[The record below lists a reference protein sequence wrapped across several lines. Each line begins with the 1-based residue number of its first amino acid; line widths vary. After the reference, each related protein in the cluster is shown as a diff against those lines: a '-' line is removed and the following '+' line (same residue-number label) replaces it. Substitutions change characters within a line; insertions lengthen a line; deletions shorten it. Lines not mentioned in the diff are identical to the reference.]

1 MLQELLQP
9 EIEELIKEKKW
20 EYLKEILT
28 LWNEV
33 ETANLITTLKSEDKY
48 KVFIILP
55 KDYYTKV
62 FTELIH
68 KDQQIIIKNMPN
80 FLIKDLLENIDP
92 DDRTSF
98 LSSLTKETSE
108 EIIKLL
114 KTEDREIASWLL
126 SYPEYSIGR
135 LMTTKYISILPHW
148 NIKQAFEYVRNNIDD
163 AETYTTLYVV
173 DNKRTL
179 MGSISIRKL
188 FFTEQDELIS
198 NIIDTSPYISAND
211 NQENAIE
218 IIKKYNIH
226 SLAVVDNKHSLIG
239 IVTVDD
245 ILDIAEE
252 EYTEDFHKMAGIT
265 STEDDFDDNLK
276 ATPIFS
282 IYKKRIMWLLSLV
295 FINIF
300 SGGIIG
306 IFQNTLQE
314 HIILVSFLPLLIG
327 SGGNAG
333 SQTATLIIRSLA
345 VGDIYVRDWFFMT
358 KKEILVSSILGIS
371 MAISAYIL
379 GIIRSSS
386 EIAFIVA
393 ISMFSIVFIGSLTG
407 TILPFILTKFKLD
420 PAISGAPV
428 LTSICDII
436 GTAIYC
442 AIATTI
448 FILIN

>member
-135 LMTTKYISILPHW
+135 LMTTKYI
-148 NIKQAFEYVRNNIDD
+148 
-163 AETYTTLYVV
+163 
-173 DNKRTL
+173 
-179 MGSISIRKL
+179 
-188 FFTEQDELIS
+188 
-198 NIIDTSPYISAND
+198 
-211 NQENAIE
+211 
-218 IIKKYNIH
+218 
-226 SLAVVDNKHSLIG
+226 
-239 IVTVDD
+239 
-245 ILDIAEE
+245 
-252 EYTEDFHKMAGIT
+252 
-265 STEDDFDDNLK
+265 
-276 ATPIFS
+276 
-282 IYKKRIMWLLSLV
+282 
-295 FINIF
+295 
-300 SGGIIG
+300 
-306 IFQNTLQE
+306 
-314 HIILVSFLPLLIG
+314 
-327 SGGNAG
+327 
-333 SQTATLIIRSLA
+333 
-345 VGDIYVRDWFFMT
+345 
-358 KKEILVSSILGIS
+358 
-371 MAISAYIL
+371 
-379 GIIRSSS
+379 
-386 EIAFIVA
+386 
-393 ISMFSIVFIGSLTG
+393 
-407 TILPFILTKFKLD
+407 
-420 PAISGAPV
+420 
-428 LTSICDII
+428 
-436 GTAIYC
+436 
-442 AIATTI
+442 
-448 FILIN
+448 

>member
-1 MLQELLQP
+1 M
-9 EIEELIKEKKW
+9 
-20 EYLKEILT
+20 
-28 LWNEV
+28 
-33 ETANLITTLKSEDKY
+33 
-48 KVFIILP
+48 
-55 KDYYTKV
+55 
-62 FTELIH
+62 
-68 KDQQIIIKNMPN
+68 
-80 FLIKDLLENIDP
+80 
-92 DDRTSF
+92 
-98 LSSLTKETSE
+98 
-108 EIIKLL
+108 
-114 KTEDREIASWLL
+114 
-126 SYPEYSIGR
+126 
-135 LMTTKYISILPHW
+135 
-148 NIKQAFEYVRNNIDD
+148 RNNIDD

>member
-20 EYLKEILT
+20 DYLKEILS

-55 KDYYTKV
+55 KEYYTKV

-68 KDQQIIIKNMPN
+68 KDQQSIIKNMPN

-98 LSSLTKETSE
+98 LSSLNKEDLE
-108 EIIKLL
+108 ETIKLL
-114 KTEDREIASWLL
+114 NPEDREIASWLL
-126 SYPEYSIGR
+126 SYPEGTIGR
-135 LMTTKYISILPHW
+135 LMTTKYISIMPHW
-148 NIKQAFEYVRNNIDD
+148 NIKQAFKYVRNNIDD

-179 MGSISIRKL
+179 MGSISIRKI
-188 FFTEQDELIS
+188 FFTEQDEIIS
-198 NIIDTSPYISAND
+198 NIIDTCPYISAHD
-211 NQENAIE
+211 NQEDAIE

-265 STEDDFDDNLK
+265 PTEDDINDNLK
-276 ATPIFS
+276 VAPIFS
-282 IYKKRIMWLLSLV
+282 IYKKRISWLLSLV
-295 FINIF
+295 FINIL
-300 SGGIIG
+300 SGGIIS
-306 IFQNTLQE
+306 IFQNTLQV

-333 SQTATLIIRSLA
+333 SQTATLVIRSLA
-345 VGDIYVRDWFFMT
+345 VGDIFVRDWFAIT
-358 KKEILVSSILGIS
+358 KKDIIVSSMLGLT
-371 MAISAYIL
+371 MATAAYLL
-379 GIIRSSS
+379 GIIRS
-386 EIAFIVA
+386 EMNIAFIVA
-393 ISMFSIVFIGSLTG
+393 VSMFSIVFIGSLIG

-442 AIATTI
+442 AIATII
-448 FILIN
+448 FMIIN